1 MEKDRK
7 NLPSEVITKG
17 VANSKHRFAAIDG
30 APSPKTPEQARAEYL
45 RKKASKGSKDNLKS
59 TGRKSGKKGKA

>member
-7 NLPSEVITKG
+7 QPPPEVIIKG
-17 VANSKHRFAAIDG
+17 VANSRPRFVVLDG

-45 RKKASKGSKDNLKS
+45 RKKANKGSKDNLKPK
-59 TGRKSGKKGKA
+59 GGKAGKKGRA